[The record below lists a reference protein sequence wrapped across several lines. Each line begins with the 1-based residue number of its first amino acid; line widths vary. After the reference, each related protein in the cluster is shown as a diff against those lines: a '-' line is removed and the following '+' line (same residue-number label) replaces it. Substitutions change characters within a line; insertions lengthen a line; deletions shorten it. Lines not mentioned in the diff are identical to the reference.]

1 MVVLHFKQQLKQSKT
16 NTQRSNIVNT
26 WWEKQ
31 EGLERLAKV
40 FKETENEY
48 IIEKEE
54 RHTPKPPMSP
64 FDSNAKKDKNGKEIK

>member
-1 MVVLHFKQQLKQSKT
+1 M
-16 NTQRSNIVNT
+16 NT

-31 EGLERLAKV
+31 EGLQRLAKV

>member
-1 MVVLHFKQQLKQSKT
+1 M
-16 NTQRSNIVNT
+16 NT

-48 IIEKEE
+48 IIENEE
-54 RHTPKPPMSP
+54 RNTPNPPMSP
-64 FDSNAKKDKNGKEIK
+64 FDYNQDKDDNGRESE

>member
-1 MVVLHFKQQLKQSKT
+1 M
-16 NTQRSNIVNT
+16 NT

-40 FKETENEY
+40 FQETENEY

-64 FDSNAKKDKNGKEIK
+64 FDSSAKKDKNGKEIK